1 MYKIWNPNLC
11 LRKRG
16 IPKLLLVMKL
26 TILLLTTAILQVSA
40 SSFAQRITLSEKNAK
55 LTEIFDK
62 IRVQTG
68 YDFLVTKSVLKNA
81 NPVNIE
87 VKNERFL
94 EVLKKVF
101 AGQNLN
107 YSFKNNAII
116 VTEKLILTTFPATI
130 INLSINVTGKVV
142 DEKGLGLPGATI
154 KVKGANR
161 AEITDNAGRF
171 AFKGIDENAILV
183 VSYLGYVPLEIRA
196 EGKSEMLIALTPQ
209 DASLSEIVV
218 VGYGTQKKENLT
230 GAVAQVDKK
239 MLENRPI
246 VRLSQALQGVVGNLN
261 ISSNNTGGA
270 PNAKQD
276 INIRG
281 FTGFGAKGSP
291 LLVIDGVPGGDI
303 NTINPNDI
311 ENISVLKDQA
321 SAAIYGV
328 DGAFGVILINTKQ
341 GKKGAAPQ
349 ISYDNNISYAQ
360 LMNSPKTVGSL
371 EYVTMWNEAAQNAG
385 STPIYP
391 EEQIQRVKDYLAG
404 TLKSET
410 QANASN
416 TDWNNGQLGNANNN
430 WFDILFK
437 KWGISQQ
444 HNIGVSGGSSSIN
457 YYVGLGYNDVVGMYS
472 YGNDNFKRYNF
483 RGNLGA
489 DVTSWMK
496 VNVRTSFSRS
506 NSDMPFEYPARTGG
520 GLSGYMHQAARVAP
534 VVPLYNPDGNLS
546 NFSDPAWMGSGSRR
560 LENLDQTFLT
570 GEFVLAPIKGLN
582 ITGNYSLFATY
593 NESSAQGKTFYIPKP
608 DGSLAT
614 FGVNPNTFSRTLG
627 KANNQLINLFSSYE
641 RSFGDHNFK
650 ILGGYIRRFNESLSV
665 SASNSNLYTDN
676 LPSLSLTYNDK
687 PIVSDAIEQLG
698 TQGYFTRFNY
708 NYKEKYLVEFNG
720 RYDATSRFI
729 TKRWQFYPGVSAGYV
744 VSNEEFWKPVKNTL
758 NFFKI
763 RASYGQSGDQASLS
777 LYPFYQ
783 SMVTVAPGA
792 GTSVANNPNNWFF
805 SNGRQAYVSAP
816 GVINPNITW
825 QKPVMID
832 YGFDAELLKNRL
844 SVSFDWYKRT
854 MRDMIVASAPLP
866 ATFGTAAPTIN
877 AGEMETKGFE
887 LTLGWKD
894 QVGDFRYAVKALLS
908 DYTGKVTKYPNPT
921 QILSDF
927 YVGQHIGDIWGYTST
942 GLYANDQAAAGALP
956 ASFWNSTWKGG
967 DVIYQDLD
975 QSGRIDNG
983 KNTVSESGDLS
994 IIGNNTPRYSYGLT
1008 LDLAWKNFDF
1018 NAFIQG
1024 VAKRDVWVNSNY
1036 FWGITG
1042 DRFQSS
1048 FFDIHRDRWTAENPG
1063 GYYPKYYMSSEMA
1076 KNEVV
1081 QTRYLQNGAYLRF
1094 KNVQLGY
1101 SLPKHL
1107 IERVKINRLRF
1118 YVSVENLATITKMVK
1133 SIDPELAVPVDGA
1146 IANVNSSDGK
1156 IYPLRRTFSFG
1167 LNLTL

>member
-1 MYKIWNPNLC
+1 
-11 LRKRG
+11 
-16 IPKLLLVMKL
+16 MKL

-55 LTEIFDK
+55 LTKIFDK

-87 VKNERFL
+87 VKNELFL
-94 EVLKKVF
+94 DVLKKVF

-171 AFKGIDENAILV
+171 SFKGIDENAILV
-183 VSYLGYVPLEIRA
+183 VSYLGYVPLEIKA

-360 LMNSPKTVGSL
+360 LMNTPKTVGSL

-410 QANASN
+410 QANAAN

-729 TKRWQFYPGVSAGYV
+729 TKRWQFYP
-744 VSNEEFWKPVKNTL
+744 
-758 NFFKI
+758 
-763 RASYGQSGDQASLS
+763 
-777 LYPFYQ
+777 
-783 SMVTVAPGA
+783 
-792 GTSVANNPNNWFF
+792 
-805 SNGRQAYVSAP
+805 
-816 GVINPNITW
+816 
-825 QKPVMID
+825 
-832 YGFDAELLKNRL
+832 
-844 SVSFDWYKRT
+844 
-854 MRDMIVASAPLP
+854 
-866 ATFGTAAPTIN
+866 
-877 AGEMETKGFE
+877 
-887 LTLGWKD
+887 
-894 QVGDFRYAVKALLS
+894 
-908 DYTGKVTKYPNPT
+908 
-921 QILSDF
+921 
-927 YVGQHIGDIWGYTST
+927 
-942 GLYANDQAAAGALP
+942 
-956 ASFWNSTWKGG
+956 
-967 DVIYQDLD
+967 
-975 QSGRIDNG
+975 
-983 KNTVSESGDLS
+983 
-994 IIGNNTPRYSYGLT
+994 
-1008 LDLAWKNFDF
+1008 
-1018 NAFIQG
+1018 
-1024 VAKRDVWVNSNY
+1024 
-1036 FWGITG
+1036 
-1042 DRFQSS
+1042 
-1048 FFDIHRDRWTAENPG
+1048 
-1063 GYYPKYYMSSEMA
+1063 
-1076 KNEVV
+1076 
-1081 QTRYLQNGAYLRF
+1081 
-1094 KNVQLGY
+1094 
-1101 SLPKHL
+1101 
-1107 IERVKINRLRF
+1107 
-1118 YVSVENLATITKMVK
+1118 
-1133 SIDPELAVPVDGA
+1133 
-1146 IANVNSSDGK
+1146 
-1156 IYPLRRTFSFG
+1156 
-1167 LNLTL
+1167 